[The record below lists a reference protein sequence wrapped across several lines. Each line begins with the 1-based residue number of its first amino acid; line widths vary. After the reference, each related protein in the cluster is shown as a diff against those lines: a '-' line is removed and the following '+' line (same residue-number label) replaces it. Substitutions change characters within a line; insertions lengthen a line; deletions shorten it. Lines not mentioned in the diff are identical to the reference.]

1 MKKLL
6 TARFGKLI
14 AASCLILTAATTQAQ
29 VIATGIIQQPGSA
42 GTSQQTTA
50 PGTNQQIVH
59 PGTGQQ
65 ATTSGTGQNDGVIIK
80 YFGTQDDMVV
90 FNVSYA
96 NPGGNKFQVIIKD
109 QDGTQ
114 LYQNIFNDKTFY
126 KQFRLPRADKD
137 KIVFVIHNGKEA
149 DVVKT
154 FEINVNSR
162 FVQEVAVKKL

>member
-6 TARFGKLI
+6 TAGSGKLI
-14 AASCLILTAATTQAQ
+14 AGFCLILTAATTQAQ
-29 VIATGIIQQPGSA
+29 VIASGTIQQTGPKGA
-42 GTSQQTTA
+42 NQQTTS
-50 PGTNQQIVH
+50 

-65 ATTSGTGQNDGVIIK
+65 TITSATGQNEGAIIK

-96 NPGGNKFQVIIKD
+96 NPEGSRFQVIIKD

-114 LYQNIFNDKTFY
+114 LYQNIFIDKTFY

-137 KIVFVIHNGKEA
+137 KIVFVIHNGKET